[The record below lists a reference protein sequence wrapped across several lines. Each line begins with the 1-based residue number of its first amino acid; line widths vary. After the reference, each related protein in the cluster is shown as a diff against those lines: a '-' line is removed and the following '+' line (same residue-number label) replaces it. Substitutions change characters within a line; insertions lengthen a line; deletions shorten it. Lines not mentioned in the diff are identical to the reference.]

1 LFKLNEKN
9 RLLIYYCFI
18 FHIIIKQ
25 EKGKTKFNVPVYLGV
40 TKESVIKLDV
50 ETKEIIKKWPL
61 KQLRRWAA
69 TPTRFILI

>member
-1 LFKLNEKN
+1 
-9 RLLIYYCFI
+9 
-18 FHIIIKQ
+18 
-25 EKGKTKFNVPVYLGV
+25 LGV

-69 TPTRFILI
+69 TPNT